1 MVDTEYLTRL
11 YKQWSKLDKSAK
23 TIAHASFTEY
33 EAKSETEMLHELV
46 RELANGF
53 TTDERQGDFINFLEE
68 LYMASS

>member
-11 YKQWSKLDKSAK
+11 YKHWSKLDKSAK

-46 RELANGF
+46 RELANSR
-53 TTDERQGDFINFLEE
+53 DERQGDFIIFLQD
-68 LYMASS
+68 LYMASP